1 MDMLRIGILGIV
13 GILLAVQLKGT
24 KPEYS
29 VYISIATSLVIFF
42 YAARRLEIIIQ
53 AIQTIQSFISVHSAY
68 IGTLVKIIGIT
79 YISEFSSAICKDA
92 GHATIAS
99 QIEVFSKLA
108 ILAVSMP
115 ILLALL
121 ETIKGFLAA

>member
-1 MDMLRIGILGIV
+1 MDMLKIGILGIV

-29 VYISIATSLVIFF
+29 VYISIGTSLVIFF
-42 YAARRLEIIIQ
+42 YAATRLETIID
-53 AIQTIQSFISVHSAY
+53 AIRTIQSFITVHSVY
-68 IGTLVKIIGIT
+68 INTLIKIIGIT

-92 GHATIAS
+92 GHSTIAN

-121 ETIKGFLAA
+121 ETINGFLAV